1 MGLLHWFPPSQASTR
16 NPLARSCQR
25 VPIRYCWTEDMGTR
39 TMNQQVAKV
48 LVAEDDTEIRT
59 ALERILRYEGYEP
72 ITVNDGA
79 AALEAITE
87 HEPDLIVLDV
97 MMPFVDGLT
106 VCRRI
111 RERGNRTPVLMLTAR
126 VEVSDRVA
134 GLDAGADDYL
144 PKPFDLEELLAR
156 IRALLRRVLP
166 DDSELLTAGDLSLDP
181 QRHEVTMD
189 GARIELT
196 RTEFEILALLLRNV
210 GIVLERGVM
219 YERIWGYDFDGES
232 RSLDVHV
239 GYLRRKLEA
248 SGADRMIET
257 VRGIG
262 FVLRP

>member
-1 MGLLHWFPPSQASTR
+1 
-16 NPLARSCQR
+16 
-25 VPIRYCWTEDMGTR
+25 
-39 TMNQQVAKV
+39 
-48 LVAEDDTEIRT
+48 
-59 ALERILRYEGYEP
+59 
-72 ITVNDGA
+72 
-79 AALEAITE
+79 
-87 HEPDLIVLDV
+87 
-97 MMPFVDGLT
+97 
-106 VCRRI
+106 
-111 RERGNRTPVLMLTAR
+111 MLTAR

-166 DDSELLTAGDLSLDP
+166 DDSELLTAGDLSLDL
-181 QRHEVTMD
+181 QRHEVMMGDTP
-189 GARIELT
+189 IELT

-219 YERIWGYDFDGES
+219 YERIWGYDFDGAS

-248 SGADRMIET
+248 SGADRLIET

>member
-1 MGLLHWFPPSQASTR
+1 
-16 NPLARSCQR
+16 
-25 VPIRYCWTEDMGTR
+25 
-39 TMNQQVAKV
+39 
-48 LVAEDDTEIRT
+48 
-59 ALERILRYEGYEP
+59 
-72 ITVNDGA
+72 
-79 AALEAITE
+79 
-87 HEPDLIVLDV
+87 
-97 MMPFVDGLT
+97 
-106 VCRRI
+106 
-111 RERGNRTPVLMLTAR
+111 MLTAR

>member
-1 MGLLHWFPPSQASTR
+1 
-16 NPLARSCQR
+16 
-25 VPIRYCWTEDMGTR
+25 
-39 TMNQQVAKV
+39 MNQQPATV
-48 LVAEDDTEIRT
+48 LVAEDDVEIRT
-59 ALERILRYEGYEP
+59 ALERILKYEGYTP

-87 HEPDLIVLDV
+87 QEPDVIVLDV

-106 VCRRI
+106 VCRRL
-111 RERGNRTPVLMLTAR
+111 RERNDRTPVLMLTAR
-126 VEVSDRVA
+126 HEVSDRVA

-144 PKPFDLEELLAR
+144 AKPFDLEELLAR
-156 IRALLRRVLP
+156 IRALLRRVQP
-166 DDSELLTAGDLSLDP
+166 DDSEVLSAGELTLDQ
-181 QRHEVTMD
+181 QRHEVKMGETL
-189 GARIELT
+189 IELT

-219 YERIWGYDFDGES
+219 YERIWGYDFDGSS

-248 SGADRMIET
+248 SGADRMVET
-257 VRGIG
+257 VRGVG